1 MAEQTSPGRA
11 LGDRTIPDRAGPNRT
26 IPDRA
31 EVVVVGGGIVGCA
44 VAYHLVRRGITDV
57 LLLEQNQLTSGTT
70 WHAAGLAAQL
80 KSTYS
85 LTKLATYSVRLFE
98 ALEDETGQATG
109 FRAPGS
115 ISVAS
120 DAERWE
126 EILRGASMGATVG
139 VESRQID
146 MDELAEMW
154 PLMRT
159 DDLVGALYLPDDGLV
174 SPVDATMALA
184 KGARAHGCRIIEG
197 VAVTGLETRNGAI
210 CGVRTE
216 LTPGAASG
224 TGDAAGGDHLVET
237 ETVVL
242 ATGMWTR
249 HLAAQI
255 GVNVPL
261 QACEHFY
268 VVTEPLEG
276 LDTSTPIVRDPT
288 NYTYFKE
295 ETGKL
300 MVGFFEPEAK
310 VWRLDGIPRDFKFG
324 TLDEDWDHVGP
335 VFERSCHRVPALADC
350 GVQLFF
356 NGPESFT
363 PDGTYYLGEAPE
375 VDGCFVA
382 AGFNSV
388 GIQSAGGAGW
398 VLADWIAD
406 RHPPMDL
413 SAVDIRRAMPFQADN
428 GYLAERI
435 SESLG
440 LLYAMHWPFF
450 QYTSSRDQ
458 RRSALHDAMDAAGAV
473 FGETAGW
480 ERANW
485 FADPGQERE
494 YRYSYGKQ
502 NWFDNSGRE
511 CDAVRNGVAVFD
523 QSSFAKFTV
532 RGPDALDVL
541 DTLSVASVDVP
552 AGRAVYTQWCNER
565 GGIEADLTVTR
576 LGDDEFW
583 VVTSAASQTR
593 DWAWLRRH
601 CRGRDVDI
609 ADVTDDWAVLGLMG
623 PRSREL
629 LSCVTD
635 AALDNE
641 SFPFGAARH
650 IAIRRG
656 SPLRDPVAPH
666 RDTAGSAE
674 VLAVRMSYVG
684 ELGWELYVP
693 NQRAVAVYEALRN
706 AAAAADGLDLAHA
719 GYHAMNTLRL
729 ECGYRHWGHDIS
741 DEDTPLEAGLGFA
754 IAWDKQRDFI
764 GRAALE
770 LQRHEPRTRR
780 LIQFRIEDPDLLAY
794 HDEPIRRDGELVG
807 RVTSAMW
814 SYTEDRCLAMGY
826 VTHPTAADPEPQA
839 VTKSWLEAG
848 SFDIEIAGRRI
859 AATPSIRSFYDPT
872 NQRVRL

>member
-11 LGDRTIPDRAGPNRT
+11 LGDRSL
-26 IPDRA
+26 PDRA
-31 EVVVVGGGIVGCA
+31 EVVVVGGGVVGCA

-85 LTKLATYSVRLFE
+85 LTKLATYTVRLFE

-120 DAERWE
+120 DGERWE
-126 EILRGASMGATVG
+126 EILRGASMGRSIG
-139 VESRQID
+139 VESRELD
-146 MDELAEMW
+146 MDELSQMW

-159 DDLVGALYLPDDGLV
+159 DDLVGALYLPDDGMV
-174 SPVDATMALA
+174 SPVDVTMALA
-184 KGARAHGCRIIEG
+184 KGARARGCRVIEG

-210 CGVRTE
+210 SGVRTE
-216 LTPGAASG
+216 PAGG
-224 TGDAAGGDHLVET
+224 AAGGDHLIET

-300 MVGFFEPEAK
+300 MVGFFEPAAK
-310 VWRLDGIPRDFKFG
+310 VWRLGGIPRNFKFG

-335 VFERSCHRVPALADC
+335 VYERSCHRVPVLADC

-406 RHPPMDL
+406 RQPPMDL
-413 SAVDIRRAMPFQADN
+413 CAVDIRRAMPFQADET
-428 GYLAERI
+428 YLGERI

-450 QYTSSRDQ
+450 QYTSARDQ
-458 RRSALHDAMDAAGAV
+458 RRSALHDAMDATGAV

-485 FADPGQERE
+485 FAEPGQERE

-502 NWFDNSGRE
+502 NWWANAGRE

-523 QSSFAKFTV
+523 QSSFVKFTV

-541 DTLSVASVDVP
+541 DTLSVADIDVP

-576 LGDDEFW
+576 LGDDDFW
-583 VVTSAASQTR
+583 VVTSAACQTR

-601 CRGRDVDI
+601 CRGRDVEI

-623 PRSREL
+623 PCSREL
-629 LSCVTD
+629 LSRVTD
-635 AALDNE
+635 APLDNE
-641 SFPFGAARH
+641 SFGF
-650 IAIRRG
+650 
-656 SPLRDPVAPH
+656 
-666 RDTAGSAE
+666 GSAQHIDVATADGPME

-693 NQRAVAVYEALRN
+693 NQRAVAVYEALRD

-770 LQRHEPRTRR
+770 AQRHEPRTRR
-780 LIQFRIEDPDLLAY
+780 LIQFRLEDPDLLAY

-872 NQRVRL
+872 NQRVRQ

>member
-1 MAEQTSPGRA
+1 MAEQISPGRA
-11 LGDRTIPDRAGPNRT
+11 PGDRTIPDRAGPNRT

-31 EVVVVGGGIVGCA
+31 EVVVVGGGVVGCA

-85 LTKLATYSVRLFE
+85 LTKLATYTVRLFE

-120 DAERWE
+120 DGERWE
-126 EILRGASMGATVG
+126 EILRGASMGRSIG
-139 VESRQID
+139 VESRELD
-146 MDELAEMW
+146 MDELSQMW

-174 SPVDATMALA
+174 SPVDATVALA

-324 TLDEDWDHVGP
+324 TLPEDWDHVGP

-450 QYTSSRDQ
+450 QYTSARDQ

-502 NWFDNSGRE
+502 NWWANAGRE

-523 QSSFAKFTV
+523 QSSFVKFTV

-541 DTLSVASVDVP
+541 DTLSVADVDVP
-552 AGRAVYTQWCNER
+552 DGRAVYTQWCNER

-576 LGDDEFW
+576 LGDDDFW
-583 VVTSAASQTR
+583 VVTSAACQTR

-601 CRGRDVDI
+601 CRGRDVEI

-623 PRSREL
+623 PCSREL
-629 LSCVTD
+629 LSRVTD
-635 AALDNE
+635 APLDNE
-641 SFPFGAARH
+641 SFGF
-650 IAIRRG
+650 
-656 SPLRDPVAPH
+656 
-666 RDTAGSAE
+666 GSAQHIDVATAAGPME

-770 LQRHEPRTRR
+770 AQRHEPRTRR
-780 LIQFRIEDPDLLAY
+780 LIQFRLEDPDLLAY

-826 VTHPTAADPEPQA
+826 VTHLTAADPEPQA

-859 AATPSIRSFYDPT
+859 AATPSIRSFYDPA